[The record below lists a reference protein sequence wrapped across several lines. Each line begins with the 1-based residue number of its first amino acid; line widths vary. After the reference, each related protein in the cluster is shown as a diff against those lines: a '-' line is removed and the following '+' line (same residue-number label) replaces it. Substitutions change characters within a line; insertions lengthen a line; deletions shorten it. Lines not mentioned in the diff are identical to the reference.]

1 MSRWEGIQEFV
12 QVVEAGSF
20 TAAAAALGVS
30 ASQISKQIAR
40 LEQRLHARLFNRST
54 RRNVLTEEGELFY
67 HRCKR
72 IIESLE
78 SAEEDIALHRSEA
91 RGNLHIATSSEIGEM
106 LIAPL
111 LARFLA
117 QHPQLSV
124 ELTLSDLCGDLIGPG
139 YDLAIWPGQLE
150 DSSLVARK
158 LCDVQLAAVASPAY
172 LSRHNVPQHP
182 DDLAH
187 HNCLLGTHNEW
198 IFSDGITTLRNTVPS
213 NWRSPQTSV
222 RFAAA
227 IAGVGIALL
236 PVAAVS
242 DAIARQQL
250 VPILSAW
257 DQHRELLWA
266 IYPQNRY
273 LAARVRL
280 LLDFLVAELGDVNTT
295 PVTAIERAN

>member
-20 TAAAAALGVS
+20 TAAATALGVS

-78 SAEEDIALHRSEA
+78 SAEEDISLHRSEA
-91 RGNLHIATSSEIGEM
+91 RGNLHIATSSEIGEL
-106 LIAPL
+106 LIVPL

-124 ELTLSDLCGDLIGPG
+124 ELTLSDSCGDLIGPG

-158 LCDVQLAAVASPAY
+158 LCDVQLVAVVSPAY
-172 LSRHNVPQHP
+172 LSRHNAPLHP
-182 DDLAH
+182 NDLAH
-187 HNCLLGTHNEW
+187 HNCLIGSNNEW
-198 IFSDGITTLRNTVPS
+198 VFSDGTSTLHITVPS
-213 NWRSPQTSV
+213 NWRSAQTNV
-222 RFAAA
+222 RLAAA

-236 PVAAVS
+236 PVHAVS
-242 DAIARQQL
+242 AAIEQQSL
-250 VPILSAW
+250 APILSEW
-257 DQHRELLWA
+257 NQHRELLWA

-280 LLDFLVAELGDVNTT
+280 LLDFLVEELGDVSVI
-295 PVTAIERAN
+295 PTAAQSLIN